1 MEHQKRVVDQV
12 TKSKVNY
19 AITLM
24 KSIRHLKQLG
34 NQQTTLDNLWE
45 LSGFRSKYIF
55 QKKFKE
61 IIGVSVIDFFN
72 QISK

>member
-1 MEHQKRVVDQV
+1 MEHQKRVVDQI

-19 AITLM
+19 AMTLM
-24 KSIRHLKQLG
+24 KNINHKKSG

-61 IIGVSVIDFFN
+61 INGVSVIDFFD

>member
-19 AITLM
+19 AMTLM
-24 KSIRHLKQLG
+24 KANKRRKQPG
-34 NQQTTLDNLWE
+34 NQQTSLDNLWE
-45 LSGFRSKYIF
+45 LCGFRSKYIF

-61 IIGVSVIDFFN
+61 INGVSVIDFFD